1 MSDFFAFAYIDNE
14 IKFKERIMDNNNLK
28 DHICNNTQR
37 QIERDMQM
45 RMNGER
51 GYLSRGEHNLNTSNC
66 KKACEDISHIDE
78 VFVINMPR
86 AAERNGNFREAIWT
100 GKYLQTTLMSIN
112 RGDDIGI
119 ELHADT
125 DQYIRIERGDA
136 IALLGEKQD
145 ALNRRYELHRG
156 DAIYVPAG
164 VWHNIINAGRC
175 SLKISSTYAP
185 PHHPKGT
192 VEQSKK

>member
-1 MSDFFAFAYIDNE
+1 
-14 IKFKERIMDNNNLK
+14 MDNNNLK

-37 QIERDMQM
+37 QIERDMQA
-45 RMNGER
+45 RVNGER
-51 GYLSRGEHNLNTSNC
+51 GYAEKVLSRGEHNLNTSTC
-66 KKACEDISHIDE
+66 KKACEDISHVDE

-100 GKYLQTTLMSIN
+100 GKYMQTTLMSIN

-119 ELHADT
+119 EIHANT

-136 IALLGEKQD
+136 IALVGEKQD
-145 ALNRRYELHRG
+145 TLNRRYELRRG
-156 DAIYVPAG
+156 DAIYIPAG

-175 SLKISSTYAP
+175 ALKISSTYAP
-185 PHHPKGT
+185 PHHPKGA
-192 VEQSKK
+192 VESSKK